1 MMKIKCNKCQ
11 SDVPFAYCGIRPREN
26 GMEVRLLWDKNVI
39 LAVYFTC
46 KCGEEGEILLR

>member
-26 GMEVRLLWDKNVI
+26 GMKIRL
-39 LAVYFTC
+39 VYCNNEIIAIHFVC